1 MFTSKINKEAVEER
15 KKNLPWIE
23 KYRPTNLDEV
33 IAHDEKIKILKELIL
48 NNQLP
53 HLLFYGAAGSGK
65 TSLILALARQMYGD
79 NYKHNILELNAS
91 DERGIDTIRTKIPIF
106 AKTKSNHK
114 TMQMRLVILD
124 EFDNMTTDAQSA
136 LRRIMEKYM
145 KNCRFCLICN
155 KVNKV
160 IDGIKSRCIPMRF
173 GVLDR
178 QSVRTKIEQI
188 IKIEKIKITSDAV
201 DVILDIQSDFR
212 QVLNTLQCL
221 KSITFDDQEIDK
233 EMVVQYLGLPDS
245 TQIDEI
251 VTALETLPF
260 KEVYAKMQLLFQQ
273 NLIDLPHLIQKLTQ
287 YVIEAPASKL
297 TPAQRRDLLNGMA
310 EAEYR
315 MIVGSDTEIQL
326 AALVGE
332 WLATIPR

>member
-1 MFTSKINKEAVEER
+1 MFKSRINQKAVEER
-15 KKNLPWIE
+15 RKNLPWIE
-23 KYRPTNLDEV
+23 KYRPSNLTEV
-33 IAHDEKIKILKELIL
+33 IAHDEKIKILRELIR

-65 TSLILALARQMYGD
+65 TSLILALAREMYGP

-91 DERGIDTIRTKIPIF
+91 DERGIETIRTKIPIF
-106 AKTKSNHK
+106 ARTKTNHK

-124 EFDNMTTDAQSA
+124 EFDNMTVDAQSA

-173 GVLDR
+173 GVLDKG
-178 QSVRTKIEQI
+178 SVRTKVEEIVKKEDIQ
-188 IKIEKIKITSDAV
+188 ITSEAIE
-201 DVILDIQSDFR
+201 VILEIQHDFR

-221 KSITFDDQEIDK
+221 KSITFDDQEITGD
-233 EMVVQYLGLPDS
+233 MVTHYLGLPDQN
-245 TQIDEI
+245 QIREI
-251 VTALETLPF
+251 ITALETKTF
-260 KEVYAKMQLLFQQ
+260 KEVYHMMQTLFQQ
-273 NLIDLPHLIQKLTQ
+273 NQIDLPHLIQKLTE
-287 YVIEAPASKL
+287 YVISAPTDQL
-297 TPAQRRDLLNGMA
+297 TAIQRRDLLNGMA
-310 EAEYR
+310 DVEYR

-326 AALVGE
+326 ASLVGT
-332 WLATIPR
+332 WLAAIPR

>member
-1 MFTSKINKEAVEER
+1 MFKSKIDKEAVEER
-15 KKNLPWIE
+15 RKNLPWIE
-23 KYRPTNLDEV
+23 KYRPSNLDEV
-33 IAHDEKIKILKELIL
+33 IAHDEKIKILRELIR

-79 NYKHNILELNAS
+79 DYRHNILELNAS
-91 DERGIDTIRTKIPIF
+91 DERGIDTIRTKIPMF

-178 QSVRTKIEQI
+178 DSVRTKIKEI
-188 IKIEKIKITSDAV
+188 IKEEDMAITTDAV

-212 QVLNTLQCL
+212 QILNTLQCL
-221 KSITFDDQEIDK
+221 KSISFDDQQITK
-233 EMVVQYLGLPDS
+233 EMVIHYLGLPDS
-245 TQIDEI
+245 NQIEEI
-251 VTALETLPF
+251 VSALETLPF
-260 KEVYAKMQLLFQQ
+260 KEVYNKMQLLFQQ
-273 NLIDLPHLIQKLTQ
+273 NLIDLPHLIKKLTK
-287 YVIEAPASKL
+287 YVIEAPVDKL
-297 TPAQRRDLLNGMA
+297 SPVQRRDLLNGMA

-315 MIVGSDTEIQL
+315 IIVGSDTEIQL

-332 WLATIPR
+332 WLAAIPR